1 MKNPEADIHDQSQLP
16 ADNGKQK
23 VRSAEVGTDILKA
36 LAELSPS
43 TSLSRLAEHVQMPA
57 SKVHRYLQ
65 ALIASGFA
73 EQDSATNHY
82 GLGREALR
90 VGLAALGSIDVLKI
104 AALPL
109 SQLRDEL
116 NESCF
121 IAVWGNQGATVVSIE
136 PAVRAVTVVTQIGS
150 VLPLLTSST
159 GLVFAAYL
167 PERETVE
174 LRDREPGRPAP
185 QCRGLPGGIG
195 RHSRPWAAPC
205 ARPADARCGCV
216 VGTGVQCLGAGGG
229 RDDRG
234 RANVD
239 FSCRRTWAGGAT
251 AAGSGP
257 RDQLAHGLFAGR
269 VSACSTIARYV
280 KVNVISSYFSYR
292 IKRLFLTHWPA

>member
-1 MKNPEADIHDQSQLP
+1 MTTARNTADT
-16 ADNGKQK
+16 GKQK

-65 ALIASGFA
+65 ALISSGFA
-73 EQDSATNHY
+73 EQDPSTNHY

-90 VGLAALGSIDVLKI
+90 VGMAALGSIDVLKV

-150 VLPLLTSST
+150 VLPLLSSST
-159 GLVFAAYL
+159 GLVFAAHL
-167 PERETVE
+167 PARETQDLLERELAVLKQSASDYDPLLEGIRERGLHHVHGLLMPGVDALSAPVFNAMGQIAAVMTVVGPTSIFHADE
-174 LRDREPGRPAP
+174 QGPAAQRLLAAVEAVSRRMGYQREPG
-185 QCRGLPGGIG
+185 I
-195 RHSRPWAAPC
+195 
-205 ARPADARCGCV
+205 
-216 VGTGVQCLGAGGG
+216 
-229 RDDRG
+229 
-234 RANVD
+234 
-239 FSCRRTWAGGAT
+239 
-251 AAGSGP
+251 
-257 RDQLAHGLFAGR
+257 
-269 VSACSTIARYV
+269 
-280 KVNVISSYFSYR
+280 
-292 IKRLFLTHWPA
+292 